1 MPSPLTLAELR
12 AQWNDVLD
20 HLESQDRIAWIAY
33 FDARLA
39 EFDGTT
45 LKLDFSDARKFS
57 GGHEYSPTRVKLENS
72 LKSAVLKVFSISI
85 EIEEIGIVETL

>member
-1 MPSPLTLAELR
+1 MSPSLTLVELR
-12 AQWNDVLD
+12 ARWNDVLD

-45 LKLDFSDARKFS
+45 LKLDFSDARNFS

-72 LKSAVLKVFSISI
+72 LKASIKKVLSMEI
-85 EIEEIGIVETL
+85 EIEELV

>member
-1 MPSPLTLAELR
+1 MSPSLTLVELR
-12 AQWNDVLD
+12 ARWNEVLD
-20 HLESQDRIAWIAY
+20 HLESHDRIAWIAY

-45 LKLDFSDARKFS
+45 LKLDFSDASKFS

-72 LKSAVLKVFSISI
+72 LKTSIQSILFITI
-85 EIEEIGIVETL
+85 EIEELV